1 MNEQDQRTI
10 YTAFV
15 LLGLLVRGS
24 TVASIPESTK
34 WIVDEVIKSEGV

>member
-1 MNEQDQRTI
+1 MNEQDQKTI

-24 TVASIPESTK
+24 PIEAIPELTK
-34 WIVDEVIKSEGV
+34 HIVENIK